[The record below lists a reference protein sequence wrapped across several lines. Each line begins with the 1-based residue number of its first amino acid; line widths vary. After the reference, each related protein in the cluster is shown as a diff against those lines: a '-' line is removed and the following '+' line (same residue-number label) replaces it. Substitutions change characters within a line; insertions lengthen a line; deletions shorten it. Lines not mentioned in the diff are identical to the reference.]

1 MVGRGAVVAPPSDP
15 PVRDRGSAGGPTG
28 AVPAYRP
35 AQEVVVRIDG
45 LRKLFPV
52 RRRWRETILHPR
64 SGERAVVLDSVSV
77 EVQRGEFF
85 GLLGPNGAGKTTLF
99 KVLSTLVLPDAGR
112 VTVEGLDVE
121 RQGAAV
127 RRVLTPV
134 ITDERSLLWRV
145 SARENLRFYGAL
157 HGLRQG
163 VLWRRVDE
171 LLDVVGLADAGDK
184 MVGKFSSGMKQKLL
198 IARAL
203 IARPRVLL
211 LDEPT
216 RSLDPLSARTFRT
229 FLREEIVGKQGCTV
243 LLATHSAEEAFEL
256 CDRLAVLDHGRLLA
270 TGAPDELGRRGA
282 AERYRLWTRHP
293 DHPAFSLLRTRG
305 IIGTLKRQ
313 PSDLG
318 GWAVLDVEVPGG
330 ADGVAEA
337 NRLLTENGVAIARLE
352 RLRLSLPDLIE
363 HVIRDGR
370 VGASRA

>member
-1 MVGRGAVVAPPSDP
+1 MGGGGAVVAPPANLPDRDP
-15 PVRDRGSAGGPTG
+15 GAAGGAEAG
-28 AVPAYRP
+28 VAADRPAYQ
-35 AQEVVVRIDG
+35 AVVRIDG

-52 RRRWRETILHPR
+52 RRRLRETILHPR
-64 SGERAVVLDSVSV
+64 SGERTVVLDSVSLA
-77 EVQRGEFF
+77 VQRGEFF

-134 ITDERSLLWRV
+134 ITDERSLFWRV

-157 HGLRQG
+157 NGLRKG
-163 VLWRRVDE
+163 TLLSRVDE
-171 LLDVVGLADAGDK
+171 LLHVVGLHDAGDK

-203 IARPRVLL
+203 IARPKVLL

-216 RSLDPLSARTFRT
+216 RSLDPLSARAFRM

-270 TGAPDELGRRGA
+270 TGTPDELGRRGA
-282 AERYRLWTRHP
+282 AERYRLWTRNP
-293 DHPAFSLLRTRG
+293 DHPAFSLLARRG
-305 IIGTLKRQ
+305 AVGILKRE
-313 PSDLG
+313 PADVG
-318 GWAVLDVEVPGG
+318 GWAILEVEVPGG
-330 ADGVAEA
+330 ADAVAEA
-337 NRLLTENGVAIARLE
+337 NRILAENGVAIARLE
-352 RLRLSLPDLIE
+352 RVRLSLPDLIE
-363 HVIRDGR
+363 RVIQDGR
-370 VGASRA
+370 AGEPDA